1 MCGLIH
7 LSNFESVECEKV
19 QSNHNC
25 LDNLS
30 SLSDSHMQSDH
41 HRQVQ
46 VHGQQ

>member
-7 LSNFESVECEKV
+7 ISNFESVEFEKV
-19 QSNHNC
+19 QSNQIC
-25 LDNLS
+25 VDNLS
-30 SLSDSHMQSDH
+30 SLPDCNMQSDH